1 MYRLTNAE
9 YNEAEKKLKEIEQQK
24 LRMNA
29 QRLEVERAMNGYYQI
44 KKKFLWSFR
53 PSSDKAMKK
62 WSDENRTLSSIND
75 EFNSLVYD
83 FATVLEKYIE
93 RVRKVKQN
101 DKRSSSKRTKESRR

>member
-53 PSSDKAMKK
+53 PSSDKAMK
-62 WSDENRTLSSIND
+62 
-75 EFNSLVYD
+75 
-83 FATVLEKYIE
+83 IE
-93 RVRKVKQN
+93 L
-101 DKRSSSKRTKESRR
+101 